1 MVMIIDT
8 FYTIFTNTKYEEQR
22 FVRHAL
28 CLQYDIDHQLIA
40 LHSSSSQQN
49 FNCLIFVIKIPNV
62 LRPKLY
68 W

>member
-8 FYTIFTNTKYEEQR
+8 FYTIVTNTKYEEQR

-49 FNCLIFVIKIPNV
+49 FNCLIFVI
-62 LRPKLY
+62 
-68 W
+68 